1 MQRTGAVL
9 WREVSTGAWVVGMSE
24 DTPATSTDP
33 ALGSE
38 GDSNQLPGEDTLVE
52 RGVDDPL
59 DEGVAPPE
67 RPRPAS
73 AHFGETAWEVARGET
88 LDQRVAQEEP
98 EVWEVDPTPPANRE
112 ELRAG
117 RLVEDD
123 DAVDAGGTDG
133 FAVDAGVSGGAA
145 SAEEAAVH
153 VIEEDYVVDTVDDD
167 LTDEVR

>member
-1 MQRTGAVL
+1 
-9 WREVSTGAWVVGMSE
+9 MSE

-52 RGVDDPL
+52 RGVEDPL

-73 AHFGETAWEVARGET
+73 AHFGETAWEEARGET

-98 EVWEVDPTPPANRE
+98 EVWEVDPVAPANRE

-133 FAVDAGVSGGAA
+133 FAVDVGVSGGAA

-153 VIEEDYVVDTVDDD
+153 VIEEEYVIETVDDD
-167 LTDEVR
+167 LRDDVR

>member
-1 MQRTGAVL
+1 
-9 WREVSTGAWVVGMSE
+9 MSE

-52 RGVDDPL
+52 RGVEDPL

-73 AHFGETAWEVARGET
+73 AHFGETAWEEARGET

-98 EVWEVDPTPPANRE
+98 EIWEVQAPPAANRD

-123 DAVDAGGTDG
+123 DAVEAGGNDT
-133 FAVDAGVSGGAA
+133 FALDAGVDGGAA

-153 VIEEDYVVDTVDDD
+153 VIDEDHLGLDVTLDDD
-167 LTDEVR
+167 EVTSDDVGGEEPGAV

>member
-1 MQRTGAVL
+1 
-9 WREVSTGAWVVGMSE
+9 MSE

-33 ALGSE
+33 ALGTE

-52 RGVDDPL
+52 RGVEDPL
-59 DEGVAPPE
+59 DEGWTLPE

-73 AHFGETAWEVARGET
+73 AHFGETAWEEARGET

-98 EVWEVDPTPPANRE
+98 EVWEVDAPPPPDRD

-123 DAVDAGGTDG
+123 DAVEAGATDG
-133 FAVDAGVSGGAA
+133 FAVDAGVAGGAA

-153 VIEEDYVVDTVDDD
+153 LVEEDHYVADPATDVDD
-167 LTDEVR
+167 EVTAGDVGGVDDYLR